1 MCVCVCGGV
10 RTRACVRACVL
21 VRVCVFF
28 PCSRL
33 IGQLTTLESVT
44 KGKLLVSFWSSC
56 SNNYARTCMFT

>member
-1 MCVCVCGGV
+1 MCVWV
-10 RTRACVRACVL
+10 RARACACVRACVL

-56 SNNYARTCMFT
+56 SNKYARTCMFT